1 MTTAKNDI
9 TGDKIKSRTS
19 NRISDEHWESIFGAS
34 KWDMYMEVKLRKE
47 QEEKEKVEKVEKVEK
62 EDKNK

>member
-19 NRISDEHWESIFGAS
+19 TRISDEHWESVFGTS

-47 QEEKEKVEKVEKVEK
+47 QEAKEKEKEKVEEEA
-62 EDKNK
+62 KNK

>member
-19 NRISDEHWESIFGAS
+19 NRISDEHWESVFGTS

-47 QEEKEKVEKVEKVEK
+47 QEEKEKEKAEE
-62 EDKNK
+62 EAKNK